1 MRKTIQELKAR
12 WPLLN
17 IYEKFEQVVAIVLMI
32 LIAVIVIAAL
42 VNLTGQM
49 ILLLA
54 RNRLNPLS
62 SAIFQTLFGEI
73 MTVLIALEF
82 RHSLV
87 KVVAG
92 QSRIIQVKTVLL
104 IALLAL
110 SRKFIIL
117 EPDAT
122 SAATIAA
129 LAAGVVALG
138 IGYRLINERENEGR
152 IIRPGETSDHKD
164 TGSP

>member
-17 IYEKFEQVVAIVLMI
+17 IYEKFEQVIAIVLMI

-42 VNLTGQM
+42 VNLIIQM

-54 RNRLNPLS
+54 RNQLNPLAS
-62 SAIFQTLFGEI
+62 VIFQTLFGEI
-73 MTVLIALEF
+73 LTVLIALEF
-82 RHSLV
+82 RHSLA
-87 KVVAG
+87 KVIAG

-104 IALLAL
+104 IALLAI

-117 EPDAT
+117 EPDAS

-129 LAAGVVALG
+129 LAAGIVALG
-138 IGYRLINERENEGR
+138 IGYRLISERDSDKH
-152 IIRPGETSDHKD
+152 IIRPGETSGHREG
-164 TGSP
+164 TP